1 MFSLIF
7 FLGTLQLFALVLFN
21 DEISNNTAEAVLNY
35 NVFFLN
41 ARGFVT
47 LPYRYICLHCHP
59 ELIEG
64 HL

>member
-35 NVFFLN
+35 NVFFFKMHEGLLHYHIDI
-41 ARGFVT
+41 FVFIAT
-47 LPYRYICLHCHP
+47 QS
-59 ELIEG
+59 
-64 HL
+64 